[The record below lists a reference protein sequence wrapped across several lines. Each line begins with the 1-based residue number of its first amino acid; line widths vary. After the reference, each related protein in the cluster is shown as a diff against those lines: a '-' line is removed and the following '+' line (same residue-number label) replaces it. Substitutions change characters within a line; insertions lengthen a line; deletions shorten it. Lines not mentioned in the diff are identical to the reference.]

1 MAITWRNVVGPS
13 LADAARPFE
22 LARQGLNES
31 FNQLGQLITQRQEQ
45 QQTAAKEGFLDM
57 LYKAATPEELEAM
70 QRSGQLNEAIAA
82 LDPRVRAQV
91 RGQADAR
98 LAALRDA
105 ATKGFA
111 YQDTV
116 EDRNTRDARA
126 AAEAAILRGDPGVNA
141 AISALPARFQAP
153 LLTAQDA
160 RGEVLLNR
168 DRSATRFTREG
179 EKHKSDMEYA
189 ADRLK
194 TAAAQRGMYAAQAG
208 QAGASTA
215 LARLQIEQARN
226 AAQSEERERERAM
239 VRTGLVGDN
248 SLYKGFTTPEKNVEA
263 VTKIFDA
270 RFPTD
275 KEGDRNDN
283 LRQALSDNLYH
294 TYTGSN
300 GKTIR
305 IPVPLS
311 ILETAAQTASVGNGL
326 FGFDWDATV
335 SKNFSQKIKDLMK
348 QHETDVL
355 NDYGALMELKRLNIE
370 NPPATRK

>member
-13 LADAARPFE
+13 VADAARPFE

-70 QRSGQLNEAIAA
+70 QRSGQLNEAMAA

-126 AAEAAILRGDPGVNA
+126 AAEAAILRGDPGVTA

-179 EKHKSDMEYA
+179 EKHESDMAYA

-215 LARLQIEQARN
+215 LARLQMEQARN

-239 VRTGLVGDN
+239 VRTGLVRDD
-248 SLYKGFTTPEKNVEA
+248 SFYSGFTTPE
-263 VTKIFDA
+263 
-270 RFPTD
+270 
-275 KEGDRNDN
+275 RNTNALMKVISERKLEPDQDDN
-283 LRQALSDNLYH
+283 LRQAISSKLYH
-294 TYTGSN
+294 TYKGAD
-300 GKTIR
+300 GKSVTV
-305 IPVPLS
+305 PVPLS
-311 ILETAAQTASVGNGL
+311 VQETAVQTASTSGNL
-326 FGFDWDATV
+326 IRWDKSVAD
-335 SKNFSQKIKDLMK
+335 NYQKIVNRLMK
-348 QHETDVL
+348 EHEVDIL
-355 NDYGALMELKRLNIE
+355 RDYQGLQALKRYNIE
-370 NPPATRK
+370 NPPATKK

>member
-13 LADAARPFE
+13 VADAARPFE

-70 QRSGQLNEAIAA
+70 QRSGQLNEAMAA

-126 AAEAAILRGDPGVNA
+126 AAEAAILRGDPGA
-141 AISALPARFQAP
+141 AEAIKALPTRFQAP

-168 DRSATRFTREG
+168 DRDATRFAREG
-179 EKHKSDMEYA
+179 EKHESDMAYA

-215 LARLQIEQARN
+215 LARLQMEQARN
-226 AAQSEERERERAM
+226 AAQSEEKERERAM
-239 VRTGLVGDN
+239 VRTQLVGDN
-248 SLYKGFTTPEKNVEA
+248 SFYKGFTTPEKNIEA
-263 VTKIFDA
+263 VTKIFGERKLNPDQ
-270 RFPTD
+270 
-275 KEGDRNDN
+275 EDN
-283 LRQALSDNLYH
+283 LRTAAGKALYY
-294 TYTGSN
+294 TYKDSKGNSL
-300 GKTIR
+300 KL
-305 IPVPLS
+305 PVPLS
-311 ILETAAQTASVGNGL
+311 ILETAAQTASIGNGWL
-326 FGFDWDATV
+326 WNNDNTV
-335 SKNFSQKIKDLMK
+335 SKNFTDTVNRLMK
-348 QHETDVL
+348 QHEPDVIR
-355 NDYGALMELKRLNIE
+355 DYQALQELKRLNIE
-370 NPPATRK
+370 NPPASIKK